1 MRGFAVLTMAMG
13 LMLSSAVF
21 AGGFPKGP
29 DAQMTPGEVCH
40 NPTEYRYPEKI
51 AYCKRNVDTSLKNQ
65 IIRAYDQN
73 LGFGIGSM
81 PRNKFKIDHFI
92 PLCMGG
98 SNEKENLWP
107 QHESVYNLTDPLEQ
121 EACEKMAE
129 GKLLQANAMEL
140 IREAKL
146 DLSKVAEIRQHI
158 HGL

>member
-1 MRGFAVLTMAMG
+1 MRGFAVITAVVG
-13 LMLSSAVF
+13 MLVSSAVF
-21 AGGFPKGP
+21 AGGYPKGP
-29 DAQMTPGEVCH
+29 DAQMTPGDLCH
-40 NPTEYRYPEKI
+40 RPTELRYAEKI
-51 AYCKRNVDTSLKNQ
+51 AYCKRNVDTSTKNQ
-65 IIRAYDQN
+65 IIKAYDQN

-129 GKLLQANAMEL
+129 GKLLQEEAVAL

-146 DLSKVAEIRQHI
+146 NLSKVAEVRKLI
-158 HGL
+158 HDL